1 MGTKIDS
8 VTSRDKLTPKREPY
22 WHRIIKGCFLGYRKM
37 SGDTAGA
44 WVVRTMEDDGG
55 KKYKSL
61 GSFNE
66 LPDHLRF
73 DAAVKAAQSWI
84 GHIEKGGTHKE
95 IDVAEA
101 CKRLIVKYRHDSRES
116 AAIDAEGRFK
126 RWVYPNIKFSSTPL
140 LRLTAGTVSDW
151 RNKLARTPAMY
162 QDKKIT
168 SDKPRAASTLNRD
181 MAVLKTALNLALE
194 DGFVTTALA
203 WSVKLKP
210 VKNAT
215 GRRDLY
221 LDPDQRRALIEK
233 AASDVAILIHAMCFL
248 PLRPGAVAALTVR
261 SFDKRLDTLTIG
273 KDKSGKDRKITLP
286 KSTAAFF
293 TELAKDKLPGAPLCA
308 RADGRAWDKDAWKG
322 PFKAAVIAAGLPK
335 AATAY
340 SIRHSTITDLISLH
354 RLDAMS
360 VAVLSGT
367 SVAMIEKHYLHLIA
381 DRAAAALESLA
392 L

>member
-8 VTSRDKLTPKREPY
+8 VTARDKLKPKREPY
-22 WHRIIKGCFLGYRKM
+22 WHRITKGCFLGYRKM
-37 SGDTAGA
+37 SDDTGGA
-44 WVVRTMEDDGG
+44 WVIRTMEDDGG

-61 GSFNE
+61 GSFHE

-73 DAAVKAAQSWI
+73 DAAAKAAQAWLS
-84 GHIEKGGTHKE
+84 HIEKGGTHKE
-95 IDVAEA
+95 IDVKEA
-101 CKRLIVKYRHDSRES
+101 CERLIAKYRHDNRVS

-126 RWVYPNIKFSSTPL
+126 RWVYPNIKLSSTPL
-140 LRLTAGTVSDW
+140 LKLTAGAVSDW
-151 RNKLARTPAMY
+151 RNKLARTPAMH
-162 QDKKIT
+162 QDKKVI
-168 SDKPRAASTLNRD
+168 SEKPRAASSLNRD

-194 DGFVTTALA
+194 DGYATTAHA
-203 WSVKLKP
+203 WSTKLKP

-215 GRRDLY
+215 GRRELY
-221 LDPDQRRALIEK
+221 LDPDQRRALIAN
-233 AASDVAILIHAMCFL
+233 AAPDVALLIRAMCFL

-286 KSTAAFF
+286 KSTTAFF
-293 TELAKDKLPGAPLCA
+293 NELTKDKLPNAPLCA
-308 RADGRAWDKDAWKG
+308 RTNGAAWDKDSWKH
-322 PFKAAVIAAGLPK
+322 PLKAAVVAAGLPA

-381 DRAAAALESLA
+381 DRASAALESLA